1 MNIFLGNLSVSQ
13 IESRTGITLSDS
25 DREYMNA
32 NRQEKVNDTK
42 LETGKWHCFDMPFMI
57 MTHDKQTATAYKD
70 MLMKYD
76 WSKCREA
83 LQIGW
88 EDGGG
93 A

>member
-1 MNIFLGNLSVSQ
+1 MIFLGNLSVSQ
-13 IESRTGITLSDS
+13 IEKRTGITLSDA
-25 DREYMNA
+25 DREYMIA
-32 NRQEKVNDTK
+32 NRQEKINNTP
-42 LETGKWHCFDMPFMI
+42 LETGKWHCYVIPFMV
-57 MTHDKQTATAYKD
+57 MVHDKQTAIVYRD
-70 MLMKYD
+70 MLSRYD